1 MGHEGTVR
9 ILAFA
14 VLFFN
19 IFLGSGQSFYASN
32 FFSSLLL
39 NQIAYADEEEPN
51 DTVKQ
56 SPSLEGSVVH
66 QNELIQT
73 RVGEGFS
80 TIFCFPRG
88 ASDPSEG
95 FCSDIGENHLFLLD
109 IGISR
114 DGNVRTVA
122 KGDLTNVEAL
132 ASFLVNT
139 PPTLQRSQAVYK
151 DAEGLVRITQVAETV
166 SGTKYVV
173 YALHATNIGT
183 STINDF
189 RIGAYTDWE
198 AAESS
203 EDDKAKYDALTDTA
217 FQFEDA
223 GEVHLGI
230 SSPTHSSAHHLDIC
244 CGDASLVLTAPNNI
258 NNVGVDD
265 VTVSLAW
272 NLGSLSPGET
282 KTVHLILAAGTNL
295 NDLNSEISDAKAN
308 LMGSIGGKKFHDLNA
323 NGIDDNEPGLEGW
336 TIHLSGQS
344 SASIVTGPGGFYQ
357 FSGLLPGTYFV
368 CEVFAD
374 QSDFIQSSPTNGHDC
389 TGDDEAPLGYAVN
402 LHAEQIVTGIN
413 FGNFKNATVEGDKF
427 EDLDADGFR
436 DQGEPLVSG
445 IKITLTGTDGMSNAV
460 NMTINTDGDGHYK
473 FEVRPGSY
481 TICEDLPNSP
491 NGADFFQSFP
501 TIDSN
506 CSTTAPKGYLLN
518 PQSGDSVTGKDFGN
532 YKNAVVEGDKFQDL
546 DRDGTAREQGEPLI
560 PSTLVEFSVRITGTD
575 GIGSSVSQTMTQDAN
590 GHYRFEV
597 RPGTNY
603 QTCEIDPFPAKWFR
617 SYPSK
622 ESSTDCHIIGTLSSG
637 QSVTAKD
644 FGNFEAVVLGFE
656 EISEGV
662 FEAASAIGQVGAN
675 TTLGLVLEAPPA
687 PLNAQLDE
695 ILIPIA
701 VEGDAGTL
709 TITLFDKV
717 PIGVPTPPADVL
729 TLFFNVK
736 FEGSINFDDPNSF
749 LGNPTIRVLVNKN
762 IDADRIEGD
771 SSNCPE
777 VNVSILNESNNTWEA
792 ALSVVRDPSNDAGAD
807 TANADDDKCGY
818 LITHNHTSRFSVGGI
833 KKPSGGNGGYDSVV
847 VDHKGPSIESYYYKP
862 DVVRDGDTIK
872 VRAQIIDDVGVTK
885 AVIFY
890 YNSEQNEHDGV
901 SASMVKINAQWFES
915 DIPAATPGMK
925 YWIHA
930 QDASGNSAR
939 IEVQTIPVGESNSST
954 SSRKPLFTVI
964 PKDTTQKV
972 FEVTATNGTGFSGI
986 TIKNLDDEPLENVR
1000 IILSPGLHKKFF
1012 PSEYAIKSIGPNSE
1026 KHIDLNL
1033 IGRPSTD
1040 PDGNMM
1046 QYSGQIIV
1054 ATENNNLAVL
1064 ELDALQEDSSHKSA
1078 FLDAVASKADMRYR
1092 KVNAQS
1098 LNLDL
1103 IKSNIFKATQE
1114 YRIESS
1120 DGKKL
1125 IDNLSDNLVIKN
1137 YGDKPLKNVR
1147 IFLSSVG
1154 KQFLPSQQNIPF
1166 IAPDS
1171 EFTISLVSKLYAD
1184 SGYLRGYRGELVIVP
1199 ENSAP
1204 MTIPVDLPA
1213 RAAEEDPLTIS
1224 LTNDSNAISTAFDSI
1239 SIKNDGEN
1247 VINDVRFVLSQNLA
1261 RLFSLSSDSLKHIEA
1276 GDEHLVNIMLR
1287 DPNSIVN
1294 NHEGQLLIVST
1305 NHEVKT
1311 VPINIVWKEVSSQHF
1326 TIYVRENSQY
1336 VDTANA
1342 LSEFL
1347 ESNYEKI
1354 SERFGKLNT
1363 KTVIYMLNS
1372 MDEMKI
1378 VAGDKPHYYDYDR
1391 DIAFVCGCS
1400 DDAKIE
1406 ALYEFAYRTIIN
1418 NNPSYWN
1425 KQKILFDDGNWLL
1438 DSISTYVVAR
1448 TMEEQTM
1455 NMVNTVV
1462 ANDILEWYGESSE
1475 SKHIASYGFINFLE
1489 EKYGEEII
1497 DKTLGYLGSGM
1508 ISNHRCDTLEN
1519 CSVLRAVY
1527 DTSGLDMDNKR
1538 YDLSFSTL
1546 VEEWE
1551 GHINEQY
1558 GTDGNENVHSGSQ
1571 QVLD

>member
-1 MGHEGTVR
+1 MGHKGTVR

-14 VLFFN
+14 LLFLN
-19 IFLGSGQSFYASN
+19 IFLGSGQPFYANN

-39 NQIAYADEEEPN
+39 NQIVYADEEEPS
-51 DTVKQ
+51 DPVKQ

-80 TIFCFPRG
+80 KIFCFPRG
-88 ASDPSEG
+88 AADPSEG
-95 FCSDIGENHLFLLD
+95 FCSDVGQNHLFLLD

-114 DGNVRTVA
+114 DGNVRTVS
-122 KGDLTNVEAL
+122 KGDLTNVEDL

-183 STINDF
+183 SAINDF

-203 EDDKAKYDALTDTA
+203 EEDRAKYDALTDTA
-217 FQFEDA
+217 FQFENA
-223 GEVHLGI
+223 GGLHVGI
-230 SSPTHSSAHHLDIC
+230 SSPTHTSSHHLDTC
-244 CGDASLVLTAPNNI
+244 CDDASPVLSAPNNI

-295 NDLNSEISDAKAN
+295 DDLNSEISDAKAS
-308 LMGSIGGKKFHDLNA
+308 LMSSIGGKKFHDLNA

-357 FSGLLPGTYFV
+357 FNGLLPGTYFV
-368 CEVFAD
+368 CEVLVD
-374 QSDFIQSSPTNGHDC
+374 QSDFIQSSPTNGHNC
-389 TGDDEAPLGYAVN
+389 TGDDEAPLGHVVD
-402 LHAEQIVTGIN
+402 LQGEQIVTGIN
-413 FGNFKNATVEGDKF
+413 FGNFKNATIEGDKF

-436 DQGEPLVSG
+436 DQTEPLVSG
-445 IKITLTGTDGMSNAV
+445 IKITLAGTDGMSNAV
-460 NMTINTDGDGHYK
+460 DMTINTDDKGHYK

-481 TICEDLPNSP
+481 TICEDLLNSP

-501 TIDSN
+501 SIDSN
-506 CSTTAPKGYLLN
+506 CSTAAPKGYLLN
-518 PQSGDSVTGKDFGN
+518 PQSGDSMTAKDFGN

-546 DRDGTAREQGEPLI
+546 DRDGTAREQDEPLI
-560 PSTLVEFSVRITGTD
+560 PGTLVEFSVRITGTD
-575 GIGSSVSQTMTQDAN
+575 GIGNSASQAMTQDAN

-597 RPGTNY
+597 RPGADY
-603 QTCEIDPFPAKWFR
+603 KVCEINPLPEKWFR
-617 SYPSK
+617 SFPSI
-622 ESSTDCHIIGTLSSG
+622 ESDTDCHIIGALSSG
-637 QSVTAKD
+637 QSVTDKD
-644 FGNFEAVVLGFE
+644 FGNFEAIVLGFTE
-656 EISEGV
+656 VAEGI
-662 FEAASAIGQVGAN
+662 FEASSDVGQVGAG
-675 TTLGLVLEAPPA
+675 TTLGLVLEAPPS

-695 ILIPIA
+695 ILIPIG

-709 TITLFDKV
+709 TLTLSEQTPTDV
-717 PIGVPTPPADVL
+717 PPPPADVVA
-729 TLFFNVK
+729 LFFNLK
-736 FEGSINFDDPNSF
+736 FDGGINFDDPNSF
-749 LGNPTIRVLVNKN
+749 GGNATIKVLVNKN
-762 IDADRIEGD
+762 IDADRLEGD
-771 SSNCPE
+771 ASNCLE
-777 VNVSILNESNNTWEA
+777 LNVFVLNDSTNVWEP
-792 ALSVVRDPSNDAGAD
+792 ALSVERDENNDVGTD
-807 TANADDDKCGY
+807 TANTDDDKCGY
-818 LITHNHTSRFSVGGI
+818 LVTHNHTSRFSVGGI
-833 KKPSGGNGGYDSVV
+833 KRPSGGNGGYDSVV

-872 VRAQIIDDVGVTK
+872 VRAQIIDDVAVTK

-901 SASMVKINAQWFES
+901 SASMVKINAQWFEA
-915 DIPAATPGMK
+915 DIPAATPGIK

-939 IEVQTIPVGESNSST
+939 IEVQTIPVGESNTST

-964 PKDTTQKV
+964 PKDTAQKV
-972 FEVTATNGTGFSGI
+972 FEVSATNGIGFSGI
-986 TIKNLDDEPLENVR
+986 TIKNLDDKPLENVR
-1000 IILSPGLHKKFF
+1000 IILSPGLHKKLF

-1026 KHIDLNL
+1026 KHVDLKL

-1046 QYSGQIIV
+1046 RYSGQIII
-1054 ATENNNLAVL
+1054 ATANNDLAVL
-1064 ELDALQEDSSHKSA
+1064 ELDASQEDSSHKSA

-1103 IKSNIFKATQE
+1103 IKSNIFKAPQE
-1114 YRIESS
+1114 YEIKSS
-1120 DGKKL
+1120 DGKKS

-1154 KQFLPSQQNIPF
+1154 KHFLPSQQNIPF

-1171 EFTISLVSKLYAD
+1171 EFTVSLVSKLYAD
-1184 SGYLRGYRGELVIVP
+1184 SGYLRGYKGELVIVP
-1199 ENSAP
+1199 ENSVP

-1213 RAAEEDPLTIS
+1213 RAAKEDPMTIR
-1224 LTNDSNAISTAFDSI
+1224 LMNDGNAINAAFDSI

-1261 RLFSLSSDSLKHIEA
+1261 RLFSLSSNSLKHIEA
-1276 GDEHLVNIMLR
+1276 GDEHMVDIMLR

-1294 NHEGQLLIVST
+1294 NHEGQLLIVSP
-1305 NHEVKT
+1305 NHEVKI
-1311 VPINIVWKEVSSQHF
+1311 VPINIVWKDVSSQHF

-1336 VDTANA
+1336 VDRAKA

-1347 ESNYEKI
+1347 ESNYATI
-1354 SERFGKLNT
+1354 AERFGKSNT
-1363 KTVIYMLNS
+1363 KTVLYMLNS

-1378 VAGDKPHYYDYDR
+1378 VAGGSTHYYDYDR

-1406 ALYEFAYRTIIN
+1406 SLYGFAYRTIIN

-1438 DSISTYVVAR
+1438 DSITRYVVAR

-1475 SKHIASYGFINFLE
+1475 SKHIASYGFITFLE

-1527 DTSGLDMDNKR
+1527 DASGLDMDNKR
-1538 YDLSFSTL
+1538 YDLSFTTL

-1551 GHINEQY
+1551 GHVSEQY
-1558 GTDGNENVHSGSQ
+1558 DTDNSENVYGDSQ
-1571 QVLD
+1571 QVLG